1 MTTEGD
7 GAPRDDPTFETLDLE
22 GRSGGWRPADTTL
35 LFVGGAALLLA
46 VVAYDLRVVPAGEP
60 LVGGLRPTTLEY
72 LYWLSTWAI
81 VVYLLVPLTRNRALA
96 AHYWRRLRRNRA
108 ATLSIAYLAAFAV
121 VAVVGPHLVGPPGEP
136 VIGTAGPREPAPNQ
150 PPVGVGVPETMVF
163 CAGEVVDGQCFGTWQ
178 YPLGT
183 TPTGE
188 DLLSRVVHGANVA
201 LKVMVVAGTLL
212 VPVGVAVG
220 TVAGYVGGRVDE
232 LLMRYVDVQQVLPAF
247 FVVLLLLVI
256 YDGDLLLLVTVFGLL
271 NWGGVARLVRADA
284 LKTREEGFV
293 WAARSAGA
301 SPLRIVRRHVVPN
314 TSSTILT
321 AVTLKLPMFVVM
333 EATLAYL
340 FSNPTR
346 GAERASI
353 WAVDSSWGWT
363 IAMGFGDRAFPV
375 LSWWVVLAPAAL
387 LLATTVSLS
396 LLGDGMRDAL
406 DPRVER

>member
-1 MTTEGD
+1 
-7 GAPRDDPTFETLDLE
+7 
-22 GRSGGWRPADTTL
+22 
-35 LFVGGAALLLA
+35 
-46 VVAYDLRVVPAGEP
+46 
-60 LVGGLRPTTLEY
+60 
-72 LYWLSTWAI
+72 
-81 VVYLLVPLTRNRALA
+81 
-96 AHYWRRLRRNRA
+96 
-108 ATLSIAYLAAFAV
+108 
-121 VAVVGPHLVGPPGEP
+121 
-136 VIGTAGPREPAPNQ
+136 
-150 PPVGVGVPETMVF
+150 
-163 CAGEVVDGQCFGTWQ
+163 
-178 YPLGT
+178 
-183 TPTGE
+183 
-188 DLLSRVVHGANVA
+188 
-201 LKVMVVAGTLL
+201 
-212 VPVGVAVG
+212 
-220 TVAGYVGGRVDE
+220 
-232 LLMRYVDVQQVLPAF
+232 VLPAF

-256 YDGDLLLLVTVFGLL
+256 YDGGLLLLVIVFGLL

-353 WAVDSSWGWT
+353 WAVDSSWRWT